1 MSNLTFLLPNVKISD
16 ILFLDNL
23 NQIKITEKTI
33 HIFLIRNSV
42 NLQLP
47 DILSNNES
55 VSYEILILLLINAA
69 HKELY

>member
-33 HIFLIRNSV
+33 YIFLIRNSV

>member
-33 HIFLIRNSV
+33 YIFLIRNNV

>member
-33 HIFLIRNSV
+33 YIFLIRNSV

-47 DILSNNES
+47 DILSNSES